1 MLALECIQ
9 CDRQAL
15 WYSPEENERHIARC
29 QKGLIPA
36 NRCTNATHTHC
47 IYSYYRQGGVMTVTE
62 RRCGTAEEM
71 TGCTLYKSMRARRH
85 FVGGS
90 GTDVQPMAS
99 SRRRETGP
107 LVVEVCTG
115 GCQNDGCVSGA
126 AGGRRHCG
134 FWTAFASVAL
144 LLLTTVVM
152 GGGGGGAERWSETTT
167 TTIITS
173 MTATTAEATE
183 TEEDVKEVEE
193 EEESSRMRRRMRT
206 GGRMGDEMATAAEDG
221 GG

>member
-36 NRCTNATHTHC
+36 SRCTNATHTHC

-115 GCQNDGCVSGA
+115 GCQKDGCVSGA
-126 AGGRRHCG
+126 AGGGRHCG

-144 LLLTTVVM
+144 LLLTTVAM
-152 GGGGGGAERWSETTT
+152 GGGAGGGGAERWSKTTT
-167 TTIITS
+167 TAT
-173 MTATTAEATE
+173 MTATTAEPTE
-183 TEEDVKEVEE
+183 MEEDVKEVEE